1 MCAQRSLVSGR
12 KNRSGGWTP
21 PEVGRSRRRW
31 GGAGGSGQG
40 TGQGSS
46 GLGSGT
52 EVGAPCSTA
61 PPGSPPLTGGSSAE
75 TWSGSSAGGSV
86 PRSGGLA
93 TPYLEVWWG
102 LDCVKP
108 HLSAAPAR
116 PSRPLSLVRIGRPS
130 TNHIAAGPGGGDGD
144 GFISGRFFW
153 LPGGRRGWGTEDKW
167 ANFSVSSFLRSRWSW
182 DEIER

>member
-21 PEVGRSRRRW
+21 PEVGRSRRRG